1 MLCIQDRRRCDPR
14 PEAQVQ
20 AAGGQR
26 GELAVGAV
34 TAVGIALLLPVGG
47 AVVAVGLLLAGVVA
61 PAVTVWA
68 ARRTERRT
76 SAMRGD
82 VLSRTVELLEAAPDL
97 LAFNAADRY
106 REYLDDADRRLST
119 LLRRAA
125 VARGL
130 GSGVGVLAIGAMSV
144 AATAAGIVAV
154 RAGLLPGPTLAV
166 VALTPLALAD
176 VVAGLP
182 DAAVRLL
189 TALAGARRLAE
200 LETQP
205 SPVTEPACPATAD
218 PPAALATRH
227 LAVRWPETDRDA
239 VHDLDMTLLAGTR
252 LAITGPSGS
261 GKSSLVAALMR
272 ILDPSAGT
280 VLADGRD
287 VRDLA
292 CDTVRRGIAWCG
304 AAAHLFDNT
313 LRANLALASPAATD
327 EALAAALERAQL
339 GGWLATLPAGLDT
352 PIGEHGKAVSG
363 GERQR
368 IGVARALLADRP
380 ITILDE
386 PTAHLD
392 PHTADAL
399 AAELLH
405 LTRGQTALIVTHRP
419 EQTPGLPQLHLRH
432 SAPTTLR
439 RQAHPIH

>member
-1 MLCIQDRRRCDPR
+1 VRPAPRGAGLAGSGPNDSVRKPDEPAARTIHRANPDPDRWSRCDQDSR
-14 PEAQVQ
+14 P
-20 AAGGQR
+20 
-26 GELAVGAV
+26 
-34 TAVGIALLLPVGG
+34 
-47 AVVAVGLLLAGVVA
+47 
-61 PAVTVWA
+61 
-68 ARRTERRT
+68 
-76 SAMRGD
+76 
-82 VLSRTVELLEAAPDL
+82 
-97 LAFNAADRY
+97 
-106 REYLDDADRRLST
+106 
-119 LLRRAA
+119 
-125 VARGL
+125 
-130 GSGVGVLAIGAMSV
+130 
-144 AATAAGIVAV
+144 
-154 RAGLLPGPTLAV
+154 
-166 VALTPLALAD
+166 
-176 VVAGLP
+176 
-182 DAAVRLL
+182 
-189 TALAGARRLAE
+189 
-200 LETQP
+200 
-205 SPVTEPACPATAD
+205 
-218 PPAALATRH
+218 
-227 LAVRWPETDRDA
+227 
-239 VHDLDMTLLAGTR
+239 
-252 LAITGPSGS
+252 
-261 GKSSLVAALMR
+261 
-272 ILDPSAGT
+272 
-280 VLADGRD
+280 
-287 VRDLA
+287 
-292 CDTVRRGIAWCG
+292 AWCG

>member
-1 MLCIQDRRRCDPR
+1 
-14 PEAQVQ
+14 V
-20 AAGGQR
+20 AA
-26 GELAVGAV
+26 
-34 TAVGIALLLPVGG
+34 TAVGI
-47 AVVAVGLLLAGVVA
+47 
-61 PAVTVWA
+61 
-68 ARRTERRT
+68 
-76 SAMRGD
+76 
-82 VLSRTVELLEAAPDL
+82 
-97 LAFNAADRY
+97 
-106 REYLDDADRRLST
+106 
-119 LLRRAA
+119 
-125 VARGL
+125 
-130 GSGVGVLAIGAMSV
+130 I
-144 AATAAGIVAV
+144 AV

-166 VALTPLALAD
+166 LALTPLALAD

-189 TALAGARRLAE
+189 TALAGARRLAQ

-205 SPVTEPACPATAD
+205 SPVTDPACPATAD
-218 PPAALATRH
+218 PPTALATRH
-227 LAVRWPETDRDA
+227 LAVRWPDTNRDA
-239 VHDLDMTLLAGTR
+239 VHDLDMTLRAGTR

-261 GKSSLVAALMR
+261 GKSSVVAALMR

-287 VRDLA
+287 VLDLA

-313 LRANLALASPAATD
+313 LRANLLLASPAATD
-327 EALAAALERAQL
+327 DDLVAALERAQL

-368 IGVARALLADRP
+368 IGVTRALLADRP

-392 PHTADAL
+392 PDTADAL
-399 AAELLH
+399 AAELLD

-419 EQTPGLPQLHLRH
+419 EQTPGLPQLHLQH
-432 SAPTTLR
+432 PTPATLR
-439 RQAHPIH
+439 RQAHPSH